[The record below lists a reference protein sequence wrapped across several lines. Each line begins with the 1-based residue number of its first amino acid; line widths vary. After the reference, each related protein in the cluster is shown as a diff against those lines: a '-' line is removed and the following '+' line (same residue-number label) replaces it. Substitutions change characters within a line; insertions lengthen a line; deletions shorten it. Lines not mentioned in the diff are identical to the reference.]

1 MVCAPHY
8 IIESRRLEIN
18 GGKVALLRKP
28 EEKVHLGDFDVDGRR
43 TLNGF

>member
-1 MVCAPHY
+1 MG
-8 IIESRRLEIN
+8 

-28 EEKVHLGDFDVDGRR
+28 EEKVHLGDFDVDGRM